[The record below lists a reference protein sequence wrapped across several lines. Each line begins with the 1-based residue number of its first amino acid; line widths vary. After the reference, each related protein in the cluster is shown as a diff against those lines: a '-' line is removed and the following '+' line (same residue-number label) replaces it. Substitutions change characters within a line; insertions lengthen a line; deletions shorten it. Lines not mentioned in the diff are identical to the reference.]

1 MPLMIIGVILLLLK
15 IADIGPVGNLSWLWV
30 LSPFA
35 AAFVWWEVIC
45 PLIGWDKRQAQRKMK
60 KDQEEAAAWK
70 KKTRGF

>member
-1 MPLMIIGVILLLLK
+1 MPLIIVGVILLLLK
-15 IADIGPVGNLSWLWV
+15 ILDIGPVGMWSWLWV

-45 PLIGWDKRQAQRKMK
+45 PLIGWDKKQAEKKMK
-60 KDQEEAAAWK
+60 DDMAEQEAWK